1 MTQHGQRDQS
11 HDRRPAPIPSREPPV
26 ALTCSVREAA
36 ALLGVNKKLLY
47 ALIAQDRSPVPF
59 LRLGRRVIRI
69 PRAALERLLYGAQG
83 QERPT

>member
-1 MTQHGQRDQS
+1 MAQQGQRDQN
-11 HDRRPAPIPSREPPV
+11 HDRRPAPIPSRERPS

-36 ALLGVNKKLLY
+36 ALLGVSPKLLY

-69 PRAALERLLYGAQG
+69 PRAGLERLLHGAQG
-83 QERPT
+83 QEQAQ